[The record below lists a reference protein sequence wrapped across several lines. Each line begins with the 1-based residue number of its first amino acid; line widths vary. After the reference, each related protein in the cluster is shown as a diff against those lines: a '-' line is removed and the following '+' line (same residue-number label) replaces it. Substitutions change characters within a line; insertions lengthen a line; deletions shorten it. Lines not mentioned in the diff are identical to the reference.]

1 MSLRPLI
8 SRANKC
14 LLLPFEGKVAALWP
28 QAACIQHNGTKL
40 AIIPHTPREQIAL
53 EGIGIPVPPPILEY
67 YDWEKT
73 DPPPFQI
80 QKITA
85 ALMTSSRRCYV
96 LNDMGTGKTRAA
108 LWAWRYLNRQK
119 CAGKL
124 LVVAPLSTL
133 KFTWLAECRKVIP
146 DCKAIVLHSSTAKR
160 RKQLLEEDADVFI
173 INHDGLK
180 TIVSELWNRKDIDM
194 MVLDELA
201 VYRNNS
207 QRSKTMREFAKRFTW
222 VVGMTGRPC
231 PNAPTDVW
239 GQCKIVT
246 PGTVPKFFSHARTQ
260 LMTRLDQY
268 NWAPKPEAINT
279 AISWMRPAVRYSL
292 DDVVELP
299 EAIYRTI
306 DVELTEQQLFVY
318 RRVAE
323 QYAAMVQDKQ
333 ITAANAAVAMGK
345 LLQIGAGYVYTATQS
360 DDDKKEYVT
369 LDSAP
374 RQQALLD
381 IIESAPH
388 KVLIACPWTHLITRL
403 SELLTDNKIEH
414 AVVFGETRKR
424 EQIFN
429 DFQNSDRYVVLL
441 THPRTTHHG
450 ITLTAAT
457 TAVWYS
463 PSPSLEV
470 YEQFNARIRR
480 VGQRHKQEFLHLQ
493 ATSVERRVYGLLRSK
508 QRLQDAFLQMIKET
522 QEPSNDYSI

>member
-1 MSLRPLI
+1 MTVRAII
-8 SRANKC
+8 SKATKC
-14 LLLPFEGKVAALWP
+14 ILLPHEGKVAALWP
-28 QAACIQHNGTKL
+28 KVPTIQHNGTKL

-53 EGIGIPVPPPILEY
+53 EGVGIPVPPPILEY
-67 YDWEKT
+67 YDWEKC
-73 DPPPFQI
+73 DPPPFKI
-80 QKITA
+80 QKTTA
-85 ALMTSSRRCYV
+85 ALMTSTRRSYV

-133 KFTWLAECRKVIP
+133 KFTWAAECRRVIP
-146 DCKAIVLHSSTAKR
+146 DCKVVVLWHPVKKKR
-160 RKQLLEEDADVFI
+160 LELLNQDADVFI

-180 TIVSELWNRKDIDM
+180 TIVNELWERKDIDM
-194 MVLDELA
+194 LVLDELA
-201 VYRNNS
+201 VYRNES
-207 QRSKTMREFAKRFTW
+207 IRGKQMRKFAERFTW

-239 GQCKIVT
+239 NQCKIIT
-246 PGTVPKFFSHARTQ
+246 PNTVPKHFSWARTQ
-260 LMTRLDQY
+260 LMYRLDQF
-268 NWAPKPEAINT
+268 NWAPKPDAVET

-292 DDVVELP
+292 DDVTELP

-306 DVELTEQQLFVY
+306 DVELTEQQLKVY

-323 QYAAMVQDKQ
+323 QYAAMVDDKQ

-345 LLQIGAGYVYTATQS
+345 LLQIGAGYVYTT
-360 DDDKKEYVT
+360 KKGSEEKEFVA
-369 LDSAP
+369 LDSEP

-388 KVLIACPWTHLITRL
+388 KVLVACPWTHLITRL
-403 SELLTDNKIEH
+403 SDLFTANKIEH
-414 AVVFGETRKR
+414 AVVFGATRKR
-424 EQIFN
+424 EQIFD
-429 DFQNSDRYVVLL
+429 DFQNSNRYVVLL

-463 PSPSLEV
+463 PCPSLEV

-480 VGQRHKQEFLHLQ
+480 VGQVHKQEFLHLQ
-493 ATSVERRVYGLLRSK
+493 ATSVERRVYGLLHRK

-522 QEPSNDYSI
+522 QEVHTNGYQV

>member
-1 MSLRPLI
+1 MSAHPLI
-8 SRANKC
+8 SKANKSI
-14 LLLPFEGKVAALWP
+14 LLPFEGKVAALWP
-28 QAACIQHNGTKL
+28 KVPTIQHNGTKL

-53 EGIGIPVPPPILEY
+53 EGVGIPVPPPILEY
-67 YDWEKT
+67 YDWEKC
-73 DPPPFQI
+73 DPPPFKI
-80 QKITA
+80 QKTTA
-85 ALMTSSRRCYV
+85 ALMSSTRRCYV

-108 LWAWRYLNRQK
+108 LWAWRFLNRQK

-133 KFTWLAECRKVIP
+133 KFTWAAECRKVIP
-146 DCKAIVLHSSTAKR
+146 DCKVVVLHGTKKKR
-160 RKQLLEEDADVFI
+160 LQLLNEDADVFI

-180 TIVSELWNRKDIDM
+180 TVISELWNRKDIDM
-194 MVLDELA
+194 LILDELA
-201 VYRNNS
+201 VYRNQS
-207 QRSKTMREFAKRFTW
+207 IRSKQMRDFSKRFTW

-239 GQCKIVT
+239 AQCQIVT
-246 PGTVPKFFSHARTQ
+246 PGTVPRFFSHARTQ

-268 NWAPKPEAINT
+268 NWAPKPDAVPT
-279 AISWMRPAVRYSL
+279 AMSWMRPAVRFSL

-306 DVELTEQQLFVY
+306 DVELTTQQLKVY

-323 QYAAMVQDKQ
+323 QYAAMVDEKQ

-345 LLQIGAGYVYTATQS
+345 LLQIGAGYVYTTTK
-360 DDDKKEYVT
+360 DDKEKEFVT
-369 LDSAP
+369 LDSEP

-388 KVLIACPWTHLITRL
+388 KVLVACPWTHLITRL
-403 SELLTDNKIEH
+403 SELFTANDIEH
-414 AVVFGETRKR
+414 AVVYGETRKR
-424 EQIFN
+424 EQIFD
-429 DFQNSDRYVVLL
+429 DFQNSNRYVVLL

-463 PSPSLEV
+463 PCPSLEV

-480 VGQRHKQEFLHLQ
+480 VGQQHKQEFLHLQ

-522 QEPSNDYSI
+522 QEVHTNGYQA

>member
-1 MSLRPLI
+1 
-8 SRANKC
+8 
-14 LLLPFEGKVAALWP
+14 VAALWP
-28 QAACIQHNGTKL
+28 KAACIQHNGTKL

-67 YDWEKT
+67 YDWENV
-73 DPPPFQI
+73 DPPPFAI

-85 ALMTSSRRCYV
+85 ALMTSSRRCYI

-133 KFTWLAECRKVIP
+133 KFTWMAECRKAIP
-146 DCKAIVLHSSTAKR
+146 DCKAVVLHSNNAKR

-180 TIVSELWNRKDIDM
+180 TIVKELWERKDIDM

-201 VYRNNS
+201 VYRNQS
-207 QRSKTMREFAKRFTW
+207 QRSKVMREFAKRFTW

-260 LMTRLDQY
+260 LMTRLNQY
-268 NWAPKPEAINT
+268 DWAPKPEAVAT
-279 AISWMRPAVRYSL
+279 AISWMRPAVRYAL

-306 DVELTEQQLFVY
+306 DVELTEQQLHIY
-318 RRVAE
+318 RHVAE
-323 QYAAMVQDKQ
+323 QYAAMVQDKR

-345 LLQIGAGYVYTATQS
+345 LLQIGAGYVYTTTQN
-360 DDDKKEYVT
+360 DADKKEYVT

-403 SELLTDNKIEH
+403 SDLLTHNKIDH

-424 EQIFN
+424 EQIFD

-522 QEPSNDYSI
+522 QELPNDYPV